1 MKDKITRIVVLLL
14 LLITVS
20 SCSIIEGIFKAGV
33 GVGIFIVVLILAVV
47 AFIISKII
55 GKK

>member
-1 MKDKITRIVVLLL
+1 MKDKITRILMLLVLL
-14 LLITVS
+14 ISVS

-33 GVGIFIVVLILAVV
+33 GVGIFFVVLIVAIV
-47 AFIISKII
+47 AFIISKIV

>member
-1 MKDKITRIVVLLL
+1 MKDKITRIVMLMII
-14 LLITVS
+14 LISVT
-20 SCSIIEGIFKAGV
+20 SCSIVEGIFKAGV
-33 GVGIFIVVLILAVV
+33 GVGIFIVVIILAVF

>member
-1 MKDKITRIVVLLL
+1 MKDKITRIVVLLV
-14 LLITVS
+14 LLISVS

-33 GVGIFIVVLILAVV
+33 GVGIFFVVLILAVV
-47 AFIISKII
+47 AFIISKIV